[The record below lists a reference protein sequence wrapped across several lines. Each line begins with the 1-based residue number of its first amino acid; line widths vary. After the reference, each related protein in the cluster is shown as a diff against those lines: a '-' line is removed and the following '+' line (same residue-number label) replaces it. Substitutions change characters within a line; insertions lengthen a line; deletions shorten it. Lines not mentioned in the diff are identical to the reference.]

1 MHKYISFGWHYS
13 KANHEK
19 SIWTILGRGGIE
31 KMVFKSAMSSDIV
44 IDDVKD
50 FATFVNKIVQI
61 ESLYLASETVLKKPE
76 EVKNA
81 APIPETL
88 KVHVVVCERNKYGVF
103 CNNIFTLARK

>member
-1 MHKYISFGWHYS
+1 
-13 KANHEK
+13 
-19 SIWTILGRGGIE
+19 
-31 KMVFKSAMSSDIV
+31 MVFKSAMSSDIV
-44 IDDVKD
+44 IDDAKD
-50 FATFVNKIVQI
+50 FATFVNKIARI
-61 ESLYLASETVLKKPE
+61 ESLYLASEAVLKNPE